1 MVSFTMEILKEAV
14 KKNDVSTLNQ
24 CLQSGNFTD
33 ENLECALILG
43 AMYGNENIVDALLSF
58 GVDVNCMNS
67 GDSAIHQASLMNHLN
82 VLEVL
87 LTYKADVDAI
97 NSDYRTGLHY
107 ASKEGYTH
115 IVRRLLNAGADYSIK
130 DDDGLTPPMLAQL
143 YEKEDIVAL
152 FRQVGVSQFEYCD
165 SDTESDDDL
174 APITPY
180 STPAEILIRA
190 KRK

>member
-1 MVSFTMEILKEAV
+1 
-14 KKNDVSTLNQ
+14 
-24 CLQSGNFTD
+24 
-33 ENLECALILG
+33 
-43 AMYGNENIVDALLSF
+43 
-58 GVDVNCMNS
+58 
-67 GDSAIHQASLMNHLN
+67 SLMNHLN

-115 IVRRLLNAGADYSIK
+115 IVRRLLNAGANYSIK
-130 DDDGLTPPMLAQL
+130 DDDGQTAPMLAQL

-152 FRQVGVSQFEYCD
+152 FRQVGVSQFEYED

-174 APITPY
+174 SLIDAPTL
-180 STPAEILIRA
+180 AEILIRA
-190 KRK
+190 NRK

>member
-67 GDSAIHQASLMNHLN
+67 GDSAIHQASLTNHIN

-97 NSDYRTGLHY
+97 NSDYRTPLMY

-130 DDDGLTPPMLAQL
+130 DDDGLTGPMLASMF
-143 YEKEDIVAL
+143 EKEDIVAL
-152 FRQVGVSQFEYCD
+152 FKQVGVTQFEYYD
-165 SDTESDDDL
+165 SDTESD
-174 APITPY
+174 
-180 STPAEILIRA
+180 EE
-190 KRK
+190 

>member
-1 MVSFTMEILKEAV
+1 MTFTIETLKEAA
-14 KKNDVSTLNQ
+14 KKNDVSTINQ
-24 CLQSGNFTD
+24 CLHIGNFTD
-33 ENLECALILG
+33 KNLECVLILC
-43 AMYGNENIVDALLSF
+43 AMYGNAESVDALLSS

-152 FRQVGVSQFEYCD
+152 FRQVGVSQFEYDD
-165 SDTESDDDL
+165 SDTESD
-174 APITPY
+174 
-180 STPAEILIRA
+180 EE
-190 KRK
+190 